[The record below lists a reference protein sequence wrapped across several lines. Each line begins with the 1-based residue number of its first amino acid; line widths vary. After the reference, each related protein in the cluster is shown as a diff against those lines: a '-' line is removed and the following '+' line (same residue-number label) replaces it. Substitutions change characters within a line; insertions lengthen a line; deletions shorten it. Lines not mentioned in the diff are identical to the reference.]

1 MKNFLLS
8 LFVVCLCA
16 TGLTAQTPE
25 KISYQA
31 IVRNSSDAILANANI
46 GMQISIL
53 EGSSNG
59 TAVYVET
66 QTPTTN
72 ANGLVSIEIGNGTI
86 ASGSFNAI
94 DWANNNYFV
103 KTEIDLNGGTSYTI
117 TGTSQLM
124 SVPYAL
130 HAKTAENI
138 SGGISENDPVFTASE
153 ANNLTATDISNLNNL
168 SGTNTGDQDISGIA
182 VNATAITA
190 IEAEQDS
197 QDAAIALNTAKT
209 GITSE
214 QATIISN
221 TSGTNTGD
229 QDISGIAVNATA
241 ITAIEAEQDSQD
253 AAIALNTAKT
263 GITSE
268 QATIIS
274 NTSGTNTGDQ
284 DISGIAV
291 NETAITAIEAEQDSQ
306 DTAIALNT
314 AKETNATHTGDVT
327 GATTLTIANDAVTI
341 DKIGTAGV
349 TDANKSLTTD
359 TGGNPQWTV
368 ISNNN
373 EFGDIK
379 TGIQNADHNG
389 WILLDGR
396 SFSSLSATQQAQAT
410 TLGLS
415 GNLPNA
421 SNAYL
426 SQNGATLG
434 SISGSNT
441 KIIAQNNLPNISPS
455 ITVFNA
461 SAGTPSGSVSVQST
475 RSTMNNSGNHNHAL
489 NMVDKDDGN
498 FSNSS
503 NQYPTGDASK
513 LNGNDHYVQTETS
526 GNHTH
531 TMNAHGHTA
540 TFSGNAMSSHGHSA
554 TSSSINGGVTQQAI
568 NIAPRTLS
576 VNTFIYLG
584 E

>member
-182 VNATAITA
+182 VNA
-190 IEAEQDS
+190 
-197 QDAAIALNTAKT
+197 
-209 GITSE
+209 
-214 QATIISN
+214 
-221 TSGTNTGD
+221 
-229 QDISGIAVNATA
+229 
-241 ITAIEAEQDSQD
+241 
-253 AAIALNTAKT
+253 
-263 GITSE
+263 
-268 QATIIS
+268 
-274 NTSGTNTGDQ
+274 
-284 DISGIAV
+284 
-291 NETAITAIEAEQDSQ
+291 TAITAIEAEQDSQ

>member
-168 SGTNTGDQDISGIA
+168 
-182 VNATAITA
+182 
-190 IEAEQDS
+190 
-197 QDAAIALNTAKT
+197 
-209 GITSE
+209 
-214 QATIISN
+214 
-221 TSGTNTGD
+221 SGTNTGD

>member
-1 MKNFLLS
+1 M
-8 LFVVCLCA
+8 
-16 TGLTAQTPE
+16 
-25 KISYQA
+25 
-31 IVRNSSDAILANANI
+31 
-46 GMQISIL
+46 
-53 EGSSNG
+53 
-59 TAVYVET
+59 
-66 QTPTTN
+66 
-72 ANGLVSIEIGNGTI
+72 
-86 ASGSFNAI
+86 
-94 DWANNNYFV
+94 
-103 KTEIDLNGGTSYTI
+103 
-117 TGTSQLM
+117 
-124 SVPYAL
+124 
-130 HAKTAENI
+130 
-138 SGGISENDPVFTASE
+138 
-153 ANNLTATDISNLNNL
+153 
-168 SGTNTGDQDISGIA
+168 
-182 VNATAITA
+182 
-190 IEAEQDS
+190 
-197 QDAAIALNTAKT
+197 
-209 GITSE
+209 
-214 QATIISN
+214 
-221 TSGTNTGD
+221 
-229 QDISGIAVNATA
+229 
-241 ITAIEAEQDSQD
+241 
-253 AAIALNTAKT
+253 
-263 GITSE
+263 
-268 QATIIS
+268 
-274 NTSGTNTGDQ
+274 
-284 DISGIAV
+284 
-291 NETAITAIEAEQDSQ
+291 
-306 DTAIALNT
+306 NT